1 MDLQLDGKRAYVMA
15 ASSGLGRAVAEE
27 LVREG
32 ASVVISSPAVN
43 YITGA
48 VLPVDGGWHRHAF

>member
-15 ASSGLGRAVAEE
+15 ASSGLGRTVAEE

-32 ASVVISSPAVN
+32 VPCGHFVSELRVRFA
-43 YITGA
+43 G
-48 VLPVDGGWHRHAF
+48 